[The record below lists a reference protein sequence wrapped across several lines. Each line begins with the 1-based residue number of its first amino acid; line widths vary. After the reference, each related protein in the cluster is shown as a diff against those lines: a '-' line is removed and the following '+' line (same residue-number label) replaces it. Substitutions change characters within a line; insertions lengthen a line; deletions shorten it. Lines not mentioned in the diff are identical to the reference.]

1 MVEYIFRSLFTFGR
15 ASAKISSAKAKENA
29 TRMSI
34 GIEKS
39 DDTRENEIVNIV
51 QSSQNTREELISS
64 FFGHKGSK
72 KNYQ

>member
-1 MVEYIFRSLFTFGR
+1 
-15 ASAKISSAKAKENA
+15 
-29 TRMSI
+29 MSI
-34 GIEKS
+34 GIEKKS

-64 FFGHKGSK
+64 FRHKGSK